1 MDKELIPT
9 SDCNA
14 ITGDHMITKPS
25 SEAYRTGWE
34 KVFGKPKE
42 DSLDAQKQSD
52 HALNSCPSP
61 KEAGN

>member
-34 KVFGKPKE
+34 KIFGSKE
-42 DSLDAQKQSD
+42 DSLDAQPQSD
-52 HALNSCPSP
+52 QTSACCPPP
-61 KEAGN
+61 KEVDN